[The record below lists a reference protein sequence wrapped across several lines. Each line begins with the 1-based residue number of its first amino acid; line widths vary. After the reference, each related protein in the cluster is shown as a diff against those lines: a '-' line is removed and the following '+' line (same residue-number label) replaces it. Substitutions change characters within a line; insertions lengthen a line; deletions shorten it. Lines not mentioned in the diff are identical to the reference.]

1 MNLLLDYRP
10 ALRDRTGVGEW
21 VHQLALNLLR
31 LKADGDPAAAGVG
44 LTLWSSSWRDRPTPS
59 ALRELDG
66 ATFVDR
72 RVPVRP
78 LTWAWNRVG
87 WPPIEALTSR
97 RFDVVHSTTPLLLP
111 ARSGLRVCTVY
122 DLDFLAHP
130 DRTRAEMRR
139 DFPKLAEAHAARAD
153 LVVTISEYSKRQVE
167 LRMSVSP
174 ERIAVCR
181 PGVPSWVAAP
191 LARPAGGASGHILF
205 VGTLEPRKNV
215 PALLAAYR
223 ILAVRQPAVPR
234 LVLAG
239 QITQAAEALVAEAQA
254 PPLKGRVVVEGY
266 VSNERRAELYAGAS
280 LVVLPSFDEGFGLPA
295 LEAMALGIPVV
306 VSRAG
311 ALPEV
316 VGDAGILVDP
326 ADIAGLANAIE
337 SVVTDTGL
345 ADRLRAAG
353 IARARQFSWPQS
365 ARALL
370 EAYADALHRGAMR
383 RHGRR
388 GQRV

>member
-21 VHQLALNLLR
+21 VHQLALNLLG
-31 LKADGDPAAAGVG
+31 LKAEGDPAVAGLS
-44 LTLWSSSWRDRPTPS
+44 LTLWSSSWRDRPQPS
-59 ALRELDG
+59 VLRELNG
-66 ATFVDR
+66 ATFLDR

-87 WPPIEALTSR
+87 WPPIEALTST

-111 ARSGLRVCTVY
+111 ARHGLRVCTVY

-139 DFPKLAEAHAARAD
+139 DFPKLVHAHVAKAD
-153 LVVTISEYSKRQVE
+153 LVVTISNYSKQQIMRQLAV
-167 LRMSVSP
+167 P
-174 ERIAVCR
+174 AERVAVCR
-181 PGVPSWVAAP
+181 PGVPSWISAP
-191 LARPAGGASGHILF
+191 LPPRPDRSAGHILF
-205 VGTLEPRKNV
+205 IGTLEPRKNV

-223 ILAVRQPAVPR
+223 LLADRLPAPPR

-239 QITQAAEALVAEAQA
+239 QPTLAADAWVAEARSA
-254 PPLKGRVVVEGY
+254 PLKGRVVVEGY

-280 LVVLPSFDEGFGLPA
+280 VLVLPSLDEGFGLPV

-306 VSRAG
+306 VSPAG

-316 VGDAGILVDP
+316 AGDAGIVVDP
-326 ADIAGLANAIE
+326 ADVPGFASALE
-337 SVVTDTGL
+337 SVVTSPAQAARMRDAGL
-345 ADRLRAAG
+345 VRARRFSWPDS
-353 IARARQFSWPQS
+353 ARALIGAYSEARQRGAVPQS
-365 ARALL
+365 AR
-370 EAYADALHRGAMR
+370 RGLGA
-383 RHGRR
+383 
-388 GQRV
+388 

>member
-1 MNLLLDYRP
+1 MHLLLDYRP

-21 VHQLALNLLR
+21 VHQLALNLLA
-31 LKADGDPAAAGVG
+31 LKSTGDPAAAGLD

-59 ALRELDG
+59 ALRELNG

-87 WPPIEALTSR
+87 WPPIEALTSQ

-130 DRTRAEMRR
+130 DRTRGEMRR
-139 DFPKLAEAHAARAD
+139 DFPTLVHAHAARAD
-153 LVVTISEYSKRQVE
+153 LVVAISEYSKRQIE
-167 LRMSVSP
+167 ARLRVASD
-174 ERIAVCR
+174 RIAVCR
-181 PGVPSWVAAP
+181 PGVPSWIAGP
-191 LARPAGGASGHILF
+191 LPQRPAGVPGHVLF

-223 ILAVRQPAVPR
+223 LFAERRPWAPR

-239 QITQAAEALVAEAQA
+239 QVTQAAEAWVAEAQA
-254 PPLKGRVVVEGY
+254 PPLQGRVVVEGY
-266 VSNERRAELYAGAS
+266 VSNERRAELYAGAG
-280 LVVLPSFDEGFGLPA
+280 LVVLPSLDEGFGLPV

-306 VSRAG
+306 ASTVG

-316 VGDAGILVDP
+316 MGDAGILVDP
-326 ADIAGLANAIE
+326 ADVAGLAGAME
-337 SVVTDTGL
+337 RVSTDPGL
-345 ADRLRAAG
+345 ASRMRDAG
-353 IARARQFSWPQS
+353 LAQARQFSWPAS
-365 ARALL
+365 ARALIA
-370 EAYADALHRGAMR
+370 AYTDSLHRCPSR
-383 RHGRR
+383 RPSRPGLRA
-388 GQRV
+388 